1 MLNSIYIDG
10 FKNLKNL
17 TIDLKSGL
25 NVLVGPNGIGK
36 SNILNA
42 TAFISHFLEYGL
54 ESIRR
59 TLGVTNISQLF
70 YWELNSVPTST
81 EYQPIDNNQETPKI
95 IHFILEGSSNI
106 SNLDISKIH
115 YPSSTNVNN
124 DTSFITKYSYEC
136 KIELNKLNKHPLTFS
151 FQKVILEFKVDGNI
165 EEILEVIYSN
175 GVCTIPKPLKFKSQF
190 SNQNNEDLSI
200 LLSYLKN
207 FPKQLE
213 YSPLLK
219 LLGKNINQTL
229 DIIQEISFASPF
241 EIIPPSIRNDDLV
254 LNKRDIASDGSGLYS
269 TLANLKISEPEK
281 FCELVDDFNLISPN
295 DLKIK
300 IEENSYD
307 DLYTR
312 ITIDRE
318 GFPNNNIPIQLLS
331 DGQLKWFSLVSA
343 ILLSEKNL
351 LINEPENFMDT
362 TMQSEFSN
370 YLRNKIEN
378 AQKCCIVT
386 THSETLV
393 NTIKPVEILLVD
405 SESDSGSVQVRRIG
419 EIDRLKKNMY
429 SSGFPLGW
437 YYHTGSLELYCNDSK
452 ASGKI

>member
-17 TIDLKSGL
+17 TIDLKSRL

-42 TAFISHFLEYGL
+42 TAFVSHFLEYGL
-54 ESIRR
+54 ENIRR
-59 TLGVTNISQLF
+59 TLGVRNISQLF

-81 EYQPIDNNQETPKI
+81 EYHPIGNNQETPKNM
-95 IHFILEGSSNI
+95 HFILEGSSKVNR
-106 SNLDISKIH
+106 LDISEIR
-115 YPSSTNVNN
+115 SSSKSNVKNII
-124 DTSFITKYSYEC
+124 DFVTKYKYEC
-136 KIELNKLNKHPLTFS
+136 KIGLDKLNKHPLTFT
-151 FQKVILEFKVDGNI
+151 FQKLNFNLIFDGNI
-165 EEILEVIYSN
+165 EDNLEVIFSN
-175 GVCTIPKPLKFKSQF
+175 GVCTIPKQIESKSQN
-190 SNQNNEDLSI
+190 SDLMSGDI
-200 LLSYLKN
+200 LAFFKYLEE

-213 YSPLLK
+213 FEPLLR
-219 LLGKNINQTL
+219 LFSKNVNPTF
-229 DIIQEISFASPF
+229 DVVQEISFTRPF
-241 EIIPPSIRNDDLV
+241 EIIPPSIRYDDLV

-269 TLANLKISEPEK
+269 TLANLKIFKPEK
-281 FCELVDDFNLISPN
+281 FYELVDDFNLISPN
-295 DLKIK
+295 NLKIK

-312 ITIDRE
+312 ITIDRD
-318 GFPNNNIPIQLLS
+318 GSPKNNIPIQLLS

-351 LINEPENFMDT
+351 LIDEPENFMDT

-405 SESDSGSVQVRRIG
+405 SESDSGSVRVRRIG

-452 ASGKI
+452 TSGKI